1 MKSCCNHM
9 EKKLSLLVNKLQ
21 LISMKIQMFHW
32 NVTGKDFLSY
42 HAFFDEAYK
51 ELSSFKDSIAEF
63 LRYKKMPAIL
73 DFNEIAKLSKGFK
86 LPSNALEML
95 KETLTLYKELEKDLL
110 STEKSGTLEVI
121 TSEIL
126 AKINKKIF
134 FVQSIIENY

>member
-1 MKSCCNHM
+1 M
-9 EKKLSLLVNKLQ
+9 EKKLSLFVNKLQ
-21 LISMKIQMFHW
+21 LTSMKIQMFHW

-63 LRYKKMPAIL
+63 LRYKKLPAIL

-86 LPSNALEML
+86 LPSNAFEML
-95 KETLTLYKELEKDLL
+95 KETLALYKELEKDLL
-110 STEKSGTLEVI
+110 SMEKGGALEVI
-121 TSEIL
+121 TSEML